1 MLALG
6 CECPGGIYKVVYT
19 TTPETLE
26 AGEKCKL
33 KRTRNFVCFDASI
46 QQPSQIRTPKNAIK
60 SIMSPKEI
68 GVSAIGRGFDFIH
81 SGLSVRR
88 AIRVR
93 FHNKGQID

>member
-6 CECPGGIYKVVYT
+6 CEYLVGIHKVVPT
-19 TTPETLE
+19 TTLETPE

-33 KRTRNFVCFDASI
+33 KRTRNFVYFDASI
-46 QQPSQIRTPKNAIK
+46 QQPSQVRTPKNAIK
-60 SIMSPKEI
+60 STMSPKEI

-81 SGLSVRR
+81 FGLSVRR